1 MAYFNNTF
9 FAGEHFKAPFY
20 GEEYF
25 QGDYFADMPIAHGI
39 SAGTTS
45 ATVVT
50 MVCTKEITGTHDIS
64 EYEVTINGVADTIVS
79 AVPTVN
85 SMAITVTSTIVAGD
99 VLRMSHAASVD
110 NNVGIIENDPVVNNE
125 V

>member
-9 FAGEHFKAPFY
+9 FAGEHFKAPFF